1 MRRCVPAATPLPEH
15 LAATAGFIL
24 ARSLQREG
32 RVLRPSQWTEL
43 LDAAEGRAVLA
54 DADTRAIDRV
64 LRLLGRASELVAL
77 AAEVP

>member
-1 MRRCVPAATPLPEH
+1 MRRFVPAATPLPDN
-15 LAATAGFIL
+15 LAVTAGFIL

-32 RVLRPSQWTEL
+32 RVLRPAQWTEL

-54 DADTRAIDRV
+54 DADTRVIDRV
-64 LRLLGRASELVAL
+64 LRVLGRASELVAL